1 MYLQALGRCLRSGA
15 LHDKLCVMQRGL
27 TLVELIVVIALIG
40 LAALGLPRF
49 LRWAD
54 RLAVLRATQDIENF
68 YSRARFSAIYHNSRV
83 RIVFHQDSLTV
94 TAEGDQDSVLLRRI
108 GPSGRSVRLKAS
120 REVIR
125 LYPNGLGLG
134 GANTK
139 LVLRRGA
146 AAESLTISRLG
157 RLKRWP

>member
-1 MYLQALGRCLRSGA
+1 MR
-15 LHDKLCVMQRGL
+15 RGL
-27 TLVELIVVIALIG
+27 TLIELIVVMTLIG
-40 LAALGLPRF
+40 LVALGLPRF

-54 RLAVLRATQDIENF
+54 RFAVIRATQDIENF
-68 YSRARFSAIYHNSRV
+68 YSRARFSAVYHNRRV
-83 RIVFHQDSLTV
+83 RIVFHQDSLTA
-94 TAEGDQDSVLLRRI
+94 TAEGDQDSILLRQI
-108 GPSGRSVRLKAS
+108 GPGGRSVRLKAS